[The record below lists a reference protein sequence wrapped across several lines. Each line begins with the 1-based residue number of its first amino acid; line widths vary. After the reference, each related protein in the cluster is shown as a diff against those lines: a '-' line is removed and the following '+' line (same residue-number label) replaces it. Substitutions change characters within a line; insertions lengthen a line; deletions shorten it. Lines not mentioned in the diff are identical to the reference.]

1 MSSGEAGS
9 LIAARGPKVVSA
21 VWRLGTPADM
31 AGAALFLASP
41 LAYIVGQTIVVGGG
55 PDTFSELDELQ
66 GLSQSLELT
75 EFYRRRNLFGL
86 GSLSRRWRDVQ
97 CANLYS
103 A

>member
-41 LAYIVGQTIVVGGG
+41 IAYIVGQTIVVGGG
-55 PDTFSELDELQ
+55 PDTLSFGTGSGLAGYLSKETRSDRDGQ
-66 GLSQSLELT
+66 GSDCRFGQG
-75 EFYRRRNLFGL
+75 FRR
-86 GSLSRRWRDVQ
+86 
-97 CANLYS
+97 
-103 A
+103 